1 MEGNNL
7 GQEPQIPIV
16 PEQVPI
22 QSSVVEKEVVLA
34 PNKKGS
40 SLPLILMFIATII
53 IAVGCF
59 FAYKEFAKKP
69 EEAEVIKEEKI
80 MFTESEY
87 PRIDGSTATQPLA
100 DAYLKNFTGNKDATG
115 VYNKTHQAYVNLINK
130 EVDLILV
137 TEPSAEEL
145 QLAKDKG
152 MELEVIPVVNEAFV
166 FYVNHNNKV
175 NNLTLDQIRD
185 IYAGKIKN
193 WNEVGG
199 DNVAIR
205 AFQRPVNSGSQTG
218 MLSMVMKDTKLMA
231 APKEDIIETMEAII
245 GLVSSYDND
254 SNAIGYSYYYYATT
268 MYDTID
274 KEVTNKIKF
283 IGVDGVQPSTAT
295 IKNGTYP
302 LRSNYYIVI
311 DKATPENSNTRKL
324 VKAMLSERGQ
334 QIAEAVGYVG
344 IK

>member
-1 MEGNNL
+1 MLNNDTSQL
-7 GQEPQIPIV
+7 QSENEKSTKGLNILTVIIALMVMVIV
-16 PEQVPI
+16 GVGCYYAYITFTDDDTEI
-22 QSSVVEKEVVLA
+22 
-34 PNKKGS
+34 PNKK
-40 SLPLILMFIATII
+40 PD
-53 IAVGCF
+53 
-59 FAYKEFAKKP
+59 
-69 EEAEVIKEEKI
+69 VIEKEKI
-80 MFTESEY
+80 VFTKENY
-87 PRIDGSTATQPLA
+87 PRVDASTATSPLA
-100 DAYLKNFTGNKDATG
+100 DAYLKNFTEDASATG
-115 VYNKTHQAYVNLINK
+115 TYYKTHQAYVRLINK

-137 TEPSAEEL
+137 TEPSEEEL

-166 FYVNHNNKV
+166 FYVNKNNKV
-175 NNLTLDQIRD
+175 ENLTLNQVRD

-199 DNVAIR
+199 TNLPIR

-218 MLSMVMKDTKLMA
+218 MLSMVMKGTSLMT
-231 APKEDIIETMEAII
+231 APKEDIVETMEAII

-274 KEVTNKIKF
+274 SEVTDRIKF
-283 IGVDGVQPSTAT
+283 IGINGVKPSNAT
-295 IKNGTYP
+295 IKDGSYP

-311 DKATPENSNTRKL
+311 DKASSKDSNTRKL
-324 VKAMLSERGQ
+324 AEAMLSARGQ
-334 QIAEAVGYVG
+334 EIAEAVGYVG